1 MLAGLF
7 GAVQSISRPALFG
20 PQTSAVRT
28 MAKLKTHKGAAK
40 RWKAIAN
47 GQFQRQQE
55 GLRHFNRR
63 LTPSSRRSKHAPML
77 CTSAQRW
84 HLQRL
89 LPTAK

>member
-1 MLAGLF
+1 MFAGLF

-28 MAKLKTHKGAAK
+28 MAKLKTHKASAK
-40 RWKAIAN
+40 RWKAVAN
-47 GQFQRQQE
+47 GLFQRQQQ

-63 LTPSSRRSKHAPML
+63 LTPGARRAKHIPML
-77 CTSAQRW
+77 CTPAQRW

-89 LPTAK
+89 MPNAK